1 MVLGQV
7 IVVVEE
13 AMVEVGVMVEVVVEE
28 KAQEVPWW

>member
-7 IVVVEE
+7 MVVEEE

>member
-7 IVVVEE
+7 MVVEEE

-28 KAQEVPWW
+28 KAQGVPWW